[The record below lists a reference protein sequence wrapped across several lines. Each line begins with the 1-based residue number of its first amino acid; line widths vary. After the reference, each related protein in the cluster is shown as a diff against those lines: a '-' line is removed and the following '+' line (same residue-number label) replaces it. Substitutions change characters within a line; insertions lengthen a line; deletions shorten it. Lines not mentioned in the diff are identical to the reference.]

1 MRWTLLGGGPFAIA
15 PGETGVWLNSD
26 AAGLWLAGVTARFA
40 VRLSGLGASLRSASL
55 APAAAPATA
64 AAPAAATASG
74 LGVLIRKGA
83 GASARGIE
91 PLVGGGAPALSAK
104 GFSEALLW
112 IGRPTFSSDNLRD
125 GVMAA

>member
-1 MRWTLLGGGPFAIA
+1 MAIA

-26 AAGLWLAGVTARFA
+26 AAGLWLAGVIARFG
-40 VRLSGLGASLRSASL
+40 VRLSGLGASLRSPSL

-64 AAPAAATASG
+64 ATPAAAAASG
-74 LGVLIRKGA
+74 LGVLIRRGA

-91 PLVGGGAPALSAK
+91 PLGGAPALSAK

-112 IGRPTFSSDNLRD
+112 IGRPIFSSDNLRD
-125 GVMAA
+125 GVTAA